1 VGFAVHRCSSVQPPN
16 VASKKNDHQ
25 AMENADFIGFNGI
38 SLGLMGFHGIYWD
51 LIGFN
56 GISWDLLGFMMV
68 YPLINKRL
76 AIENG
81 P

>member
-1 VGFAVHRCSSVQPPN
+1 
-16 VASKKNDHQ
+16 
-25 AMENADFIGFNGI
+25 MENADFIGFNGI